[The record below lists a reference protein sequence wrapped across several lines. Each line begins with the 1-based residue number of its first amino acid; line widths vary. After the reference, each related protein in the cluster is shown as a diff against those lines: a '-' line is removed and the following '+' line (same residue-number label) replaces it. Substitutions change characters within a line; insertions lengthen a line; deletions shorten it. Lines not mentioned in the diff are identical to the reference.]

1 MQYTEGQKKYQN
13 NQFYFLFLDF
23 INIKN
28 LFLPHYTL
36 QAIYGALRGFLKID
50 MAKGFVS
57 IGHSSNG
64 SIDYYGRDEECLGWR
79 HSDKDLETFEDV
91 KAAWKKMEQDEK
103 LGNKELGIRGRH
115 DARVRT
121 NYILSMPNE
130 LSPQECVNR
139 VQNIINQTDIK
150 NCTYTIFVHNGEKD
164 GVKNSHVH
172 LLVNERDKTTGKK
185 SREMIKKEWLEKKF
199 RPLFEK
205 EFLKERQEAPNYAR
219 RERLPVG
226 LYESDTKQAKNE
238 IQGIYEVFKE
248 QDRTL
253 PTHEEIKKMK
263 YDEFQI
269 WRSYEFGMRKAEEK
283 GIEIQSWKSYR
294 DKKLLEQKIEAQNK
308 AMKREKRP
316 NLGL

>member
-1 MQYTEGQKKYQN
+1 
-13 NQFYFLFLDF
+13 
-23 INIKN
+23 
-28 LFLPHYTL
+28 
-36 QAIYGALRGFLKID
+36 

-57 IGHSSNG
+57 IGHSGNG
-64 SIDYYGRDEECLGWR
+64 SIDYYGRGEECLGWR
-79 HSDKDLETFEDV
+79 HSDKDLKTFEDV

-115 DARVRT
+115 DARVKT

-238 IQGIYEVFKE
+238 IQAIYGVFEE
-248 QDRTL
+248 QDRAL
-253 PTHEEIKKMK
+253 PTEEEKKKMK
-263 YDEFQI
+263 YDEFKI
-269 WRSYEFGMRKAEEK
+269 WMSYEFRMKKAEEK
-283 GIEIQSWKSYR
+283 GVKIKSWKSYR
-294 DKKLLEQKIEAQNK
+294 NERLLQQEIEAENK
-308 AMKREKRP
+308 AISKQKTPYR
-316 NLGL
+316 GL

>member
-1 MQYTEGQKKYQN
+1 M
-13 NQFYFLFLDF
+13 
-23 INIKN
+23 
-28 LFLPHYTL
+28 
-36 QAIYGALRGFLKID
+36 YGALRGFFLID

-57 IGHSSNG
+57 IGHSGNG
-64 SIDYYGRDEECLGWR
+64 SIDYYGREEECLGWR

-130 LSPQECVNR
+130 LSPKECVNR

-164 GVKNSHVH
+164 GIKNSHVH

-205 EFLKERQEAPNYAR
+205 EFFKERQQAPNYDR

-226 LYESDTKQAKNE
+226 LYEADTREAKIVIEGIYEAFEEPYPSREEAEKKSRVEFWIWWNFGQKMEKAEKRGEVVTQTWSSYRAERIQAKNVAELLE
-238 IQGIYEVFKE
+238 IDKGIQAQK
-248 QDRTL
+248 Q
-253 PTHEEIKKMK
+253 PKIEIKQK
-263 YDEFQI
+263 Y
-269 WRSYEFGMRKAEEK
+269 R
-283 GIEIQSWKSYR
+283 
-294 DKKLLEQKIEAQNK
+294 
-308 AMKREKRP
+308 
-316 NLGL
+316 GL